1 MGEAAIVCLKN
12 KQRLYVDNRADAR
25 GIHLVVGLESAERP
39 ACTLAT
45 VFISISKLECILVTE
60 QNI

>member
-1 MGEAAIVCLKN
+1 MGEAAIVSLKN
-12 KQRLYVDNRADAR
+12 EQRFYVDNRADAWR
-25 GIHLVVGLESAERP
+25 INLVVGLKSAERP